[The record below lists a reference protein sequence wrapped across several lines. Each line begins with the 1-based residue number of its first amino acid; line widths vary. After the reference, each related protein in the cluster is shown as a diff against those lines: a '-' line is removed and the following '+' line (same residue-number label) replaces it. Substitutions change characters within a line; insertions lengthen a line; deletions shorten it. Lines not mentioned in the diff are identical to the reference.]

1 MFEPHTKKVL
11 PAREDCA
18 CLTCSTPVQVN
29 ASQKTDIGIKDIQS
43 PFLMV
48 ARGRAWGQVKE
59 KKKNLA
65 FWERSFGSML
75 SENKMTCSQH

>member
-18 CLTCSTPVQVN
+18 CLTCNTPVQVN

-59 KKKNLA
+59 KKKKIWLSGKEALA
-65 FWERSFGSML
+65 VCYL
-75 SENKMTCSQH
+75 KTK